1 MKTNA
6 NLQMGRGE
14 MLDRL
19 IAAGWPKKIGVND
32 KSKTNHNRVFLDGAT
47 VHTFWSKGLCSYVYD
62 AALRLVTTGATRD
75 DGLIAMVKARESA
88 QSRDFGPTGAG
99 RNAENAPS
107 FGQQG
112 LFAAD

>member
-1 MKTNA
+1 MKTNG

-32 KSKTNHNRVFLDGAT
+32 KAKTSHNRVFLDGAT
-47 VHTFWSKGLCSYVYD
+47 VHTFWTKGHPCHVYD
-62 AALRLVTTGATRD
+62 AALRLVATGATRD

-88 QSRDFGPTGAG
+88 QSRDFRPT
-99 RNAENAPS
+99 AECLIAEDASRSGQES
-107 FGQQG
+107 F
-112 LFAAD
+112 FAAE